1 MNILDE
7 GKLSIEQLKEL
18 VFEYTK
24 NFREEV
30 LTHPY
35 IGQDCAVI
43 DSKGSMISISSDPIT
58 AAKED
63 IGRLAVDI
71 NLNDIA
77 ASGASPFAITV
88 TILCPLGTT
97 DEDIKLVMKDIYESA
112 RAKEVQIIGG
122 HTEVTS
128 AVNKMIISVTALGL
142 LSKAHF
148 ENVPVFQ
155 AGDYIYVTKDIAME
169 GTHII
174 ALEKSSELS
183 QLLSEEDNKTLEDY
197 SRNLSVV
204 EDSKLARDYECIM
217 HDITEGGILGA
228 VWETCEMIGFGAKL
242 DYSSMP
248 LSETSK
254 KICHFYNINPLRLIS
269 SGSMLIVAK
278 AHSSK
283 ALEQAFAL
291 SNIRLSKIGELSKDE
306 AVVIFED
313 GIYSSVLPPK
323 SDELYKVV

>member
-112 RAKEVQIIGG
+112 RAKDVQIIGG

-155 AGDYIYVTKDIAME
+155 AGDYIKDVSAGKDI
-169 GTHII
+169 
-174 ALEKSSELS
+174 
-183 QLLSEEDNKTLEDY
+183 Y
-197 SRNLSVV
+197 
-204 EDSKLARDYECIM
+204 
-217 HDITEGGILGA
+217 
-228 VWETCEMIGFGAKL
+228 
-242 DYSSMP
+242 
-248 LSETSK
+248 
-254 KICHFYNINPLRLIS
+254 IS
-269 SGSMLIVAK
+269 GLTAQVK
-278 AHSSK
+278 
-283 ALEQAFAL
+283 F
-291 SNIRLSKIGELSKDE
+291 
-306 AVVIFED
+306 
-313 GIYSSVLPPK
+313 
-323 SDELYKVV
+323 